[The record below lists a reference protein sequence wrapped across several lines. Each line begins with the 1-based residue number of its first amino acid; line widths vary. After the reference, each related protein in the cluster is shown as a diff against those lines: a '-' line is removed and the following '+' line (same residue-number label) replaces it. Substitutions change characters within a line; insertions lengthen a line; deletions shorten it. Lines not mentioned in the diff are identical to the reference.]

1 MGEIFTRLIKMP
13 SRIKGYTAIDDD
25 GNYNIYLNEQ
35 LSQEQ
40 QRKTYLHE
48 MAHIARGDWDKASVE
63 DAEKDIQ
70 LLAQLKEWSLES
82 EEWSYGKQKQ

>member
-13 SRIKGYTAIDDD
+13 SRIKGYTAIDND

-82 EEWSYGKQKQ
+82 